1 MASTLPP
8 NANLRQLRH
17 RAKDLLRAR
26 RGPGFS
32 LKDAQTAIAAEYG
45 FDDWRALKATVET
58 QDR

>member
-26 RGPGFS
+26 RGRFS